1 MVCSAASAKLEV
13 LAVNLQQAPAPK
25 HDVFDKLP
33 VEFWNMPMAAQP
45 DTSQRLGFL
54 QLDGDAVQALRE
66 IARS

>member
-33 VEFWNMPMAAQP
+33 VEFWNTPMAAQP
-45 DTSQRLGFL
+45 DTSQRRGFL
-54 QLDGDAVQALRE
+54 QLVGDAVQALRE